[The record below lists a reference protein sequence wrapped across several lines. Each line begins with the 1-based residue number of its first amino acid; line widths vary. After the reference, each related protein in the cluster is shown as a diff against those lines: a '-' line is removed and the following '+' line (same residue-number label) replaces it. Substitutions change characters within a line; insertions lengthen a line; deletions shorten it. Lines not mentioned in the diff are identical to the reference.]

1 MANYGDF
8 KYGVFL
14 YEETDQ
20 ADLPNATNMPATVL
34 TDPGSFRGTANQQDD
49 HETRKANYEEQ
60 RKMLTRIH
68 DAVVST
74 FGEDKFAPLEND
86 YGILPEYKAWE
97 LYRSLYNS
105 YIKRKDYGKASEDTT
120 IKMNK
125 KWDPT
130 TPFGTY
136 LRRQQVYK
144 QILVKCGDTIDNKIM
159 IRRTL
164 PSLEDIPDLELA
176 CDKWDSKA
184 EADQTWANFKT
195 HFTAEV
201 AKAQEKGG
209 THKLSK
215 IGIANQLLEANQKIL
230 DLEQR
235 LEANE
240 TNASIRA
247 AEQDETM
254 KNAFMLFLEN
264 QQANMANQ
272 VKETT
277 NPAPTNS
284 ADAALKLMQQLIENN
299 TTKDTTKKETPVRRN
314 TALYTPPAQ
323 TEGAV
328 CTKVDGQEKWT
339 ATIMNTNPQI
349 NQKEERQ
356 WCQHC
361 NAGKG
366 KWIMKRANDHWTGT
380 HDAWAK
386 KRKDRI
392 TKRYHRDI
400 SQL

>member
-1 MANYGDF
+1 MTKWNPIEFLTECKHQNPTVESIERNRQELLAKLIKMPCRLTDYGDF

-14 YEETDQ
+14 FKETDQ
-20 ADLPNATNMPATVL
+20 ATLPNATNMPATVL
-34 TDPGSFRGTANQQDD
+34 TDPGSFRGTANQRDD
-49 HETRKANYEEQ
+49 HETKKADYQEQ

-68 DAVVST
+68 DAIVST

-86 YGILPEYKAWE
+86 HGILREYKAWE
-97 LYRSLYNS
+97 LYASLYKS

-136 LRRQQVYK
+136 LRQQQVYK
-144 QILVKCGDTIDNKIM
+144 QILEKCGDTIDDDIM

-176 CDKWDSKA
+176 CNKWDSKA

-195 HFTAEV
+195 HFTTEV

-209 THKLSK
+209 TNKLSK
-215 IGIANQLLEANQKIL
+215 IGFANQLLEANQKIL

-240 TNASIRA
+240 TNANIRA

-272 VKETT
+272 VKETPPPT
-277 NPAPTNS
+277 NPAPTDS
-284 ADAALKLMQQLIENN
+284 SDATQKLLQ
-299 TTKDTTKKETPVRRN
+299 
-314 TALYTPPAQ
+314 
-323 TEGAV
+323 
-328 CTKVDGQEKWT
+328 
-339 ATIMNTNPQI
+339 
-349 NQKEERQ
+349 
-356 WCQHC
+356 
-361 NAGKG
+361 
-366 KWIMKRANDHWTGT
+366 
-380 HDAWAK
+380 
-386 KRKDRI
+386 
-392 TKRYHRDI
+392 
-400 SQL
+400 